1 MDTLILDSMVDS
13 GVPGREENVETVTT
27 RQEHTS
33 EILTCPLG
41 CVGVR
46 SCTYLREPSLFS
58 LHPSYLPMASKF
70 CHCSCQCEKDFST
83 TVKNEVLSLISFY
96 GHQRD
101 PAFSNSVEHPSVQE
115 MIQCATEC
123 YWNLKVEQL
132 RMKLSSQKESQQ
144 VFVPSKDDTRI
155 LPPCFHRTLRGIKA
169 IASQMRLVEDNEI
182 KRMLD
187 EVDRREEEE
196 EEEKIK
202 TLEESMK

>member
-1 MDTLILDSMVDS
+1 MDTLIVDSMVDS
-13 GVPGREENVETVTT
+13 GVPGREENVKMVTT
-27 RQEHTS
+27 RQKHTS

-46 SCTYLREPSLFS
+46 SCTYLPEPSLFS
-58 LHPSYLPMASKF
+58 LHPSYLPVASKF
-70 CHCSCQCEKDFST
+70 CRCSCQCKKDFST

-96 GHQRD
+96 GRRRD

-115 MIQCATEC
+115 MIQCATDC
-123 YWNLKVEQL
+123 YLNLKVEELQ
-132 RMKLSSQKESQQ
+132 MESSSQKESKQ
-144 VFVPSKDDTRI
+144 VFIPLKDDTRI
-155 LPPCFHRTLRGIKA
+155 RPPCFHRTLRGLKA
-169 IASQMRLVEDNEI
+169 IALRMRLVEDNEI

-202 TLEESMK
+202 ALEESMK